1 MEAQGILLSV
11 AVMLSVIVFG
21 KQNVNVTFNF
31 NKQDVIDFTKLLK
44 TDHVQ
49 GLRSFFSIS
58 GLNLYYF

>member
-1 MEAQGILLSV
+1 MEAQGILLLV
-11 AVMLSVIVFG
+11 AIMLSVIVFG

-49 GLRSFFSIS
+49 GLRSFF
-58 GLNLYYF
+58 